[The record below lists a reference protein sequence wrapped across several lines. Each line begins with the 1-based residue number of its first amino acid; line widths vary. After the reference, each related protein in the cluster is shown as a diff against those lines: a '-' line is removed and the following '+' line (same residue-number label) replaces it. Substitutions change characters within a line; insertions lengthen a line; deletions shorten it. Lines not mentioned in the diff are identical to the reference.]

1 MTDLINIQRY
11 FNCKRL
17 TAQYF
22 VETRLQNRSM
32 THDRANLH
40 FLGRYSLLQTFW
52 KLRDRGW
59 REKWSVCNL
68 PSEAFICYKEF
79 QSSPKVLKNI
89 F

>member
-11 FNCKRL
+11 LNYKRL

-22 VETRLQNRSM
+22 VETRLQNKSM

-52 KLRDRGW
+52 KWGDRGW
-59 REKWSVCNL
+59 RV
-68 PSEAFICYKEF
+68 
-79 QSSPKVLKNI
+79 
-89 F
+89 